1 VKPGLGRVP
10 AYNPSG
16 AVERGMLAQVMS
28 VQGVICREV
37 RDVRLAMRS
46 LVGYDPRDPWQ
57 VPMPFEGPPEPQPI
71 KVAFTRNTF
80 DFPLH
85 PAVARALDT
94 ARSVLAAAGYDV
106 REVEPP
112 LLEEAAVTGARCLF
126 GEAKALMDADVRKY
140 GSKTVVAIFDEYY
153 RYFQP
158 FEGLEFL
165 KAMADRNRFI
175 RAWTTFMADY
185 PLVLTPFL
193 PAPIF
198 TWNRDE
204 QGAEGVREV
213 LGSAL
218 YSYAMN
224 FMGLPAAIVQADEN
238 GGQPV
243 GVQIVGRR
251 FREDQ
256 ILDAAEAVERSVGVM
271 AERLWRR
278 GP

>member
-1 VKPGLGRVP
+1 
-10 AYNPSG
+10 
-16 AVERGMLAQVMS
+16 MLAQVMS

-57 VPMPFEGPPEPQPI
+57 VPMPFEGPPEPGPI

-80 DFPLH
+80 DFPCTPRSPGRSTPRAPRWPP
-85 PAVARALDT
+85 PAT
-94 ARSVLAAAGYDV
+94 TCARSS
-106 REVEPP
+106 RP
-112 LLEEAAVTGARCLF
+112 LLKEAAVTGARCLF

-175 RAWTTFMADY
+175 RAWTTFLADY

-224 FMGLPAAIVQADEN
+224 FMGLPAAIVPGTRTRAS
-238 GGQPV
+238 
-243 GVQIVGRR
+243 
-251 FREDQ
+251 
-256 ILDAAEAVERSVGVM
+256 RSVSRSSAG
-271 AERLWRR
+271 ASART
-278 GP
+278 